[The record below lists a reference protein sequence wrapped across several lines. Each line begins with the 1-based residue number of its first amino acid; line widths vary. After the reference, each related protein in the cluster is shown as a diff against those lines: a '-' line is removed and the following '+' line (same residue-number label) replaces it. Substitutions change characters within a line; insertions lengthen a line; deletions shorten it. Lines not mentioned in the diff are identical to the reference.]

1 MDYNLLYQMVRY
13 RLFCKNTKKMDITA
27 KLVYLYF
34 YVKKNFAIPLIF
46 RNFAFLIL
54 MLYYYGKGENT
65 FCKSGDYAFYRG
77 K

>member
-13 RLFCKNTKKMDITA
+13 RLFCKNTKKNGYYRKTCI
-27 KLVYLYF
+27 LIFLC
-34 YVKKNFAIPLIF
+34 KKNFAIPLIF

-65 FCKSGDYAFYRG
+65 FCKSGDYAFSS
-77 K
+77 